1 MASKI
6 ELTNGKYID
15 DQMGNGV
22 PEGGS
27 FGQVLKKNSDADYD
41 VGWGTVAAS
50 SSSAPGSGTVTSINT
65 DGLLTGGVITTSG
78 TISTSINT
86 NKLVGRYSA
95 GTGVMQEITIGSG
108 LSLSPTGT
116 LTSSG
121 GSGGGLLHGIASG
134 TDTYTVTITGP
145 SSYADGDAYLIKF
158 TTGNTTGCTLNIN
171 SLGAKTLYRNN
182 DGPLIGGDIIDGA
195 EMLCVYNSTLDGF
208 QSIGTSPNTLL
219 SYVTNADSVTLTKGM
234 AVYAF
239 GGTGD
244 RMTVK
249 RAYNTGDSTSAQTVG
264 LVLSSLI
271 GVNQKGFII
280 MQGLLDGLSILPTST
295 WADGSPVYLGSTA
308 GSITNVKPSAPN
320 HLVYLG
326 IVTTASNGAAGRM
339 YVRVQNGYEL
349 DEIHDVALAHPPANN
364 DVLTYESST
373 SLWKNKPVATITS
386 VVADLTVGAINAGN
400 TIASGTTLQQ
410 FVEALLVKIYYPTL
424 NAPTFSLSN
433 NQGNPEIGTTVS
445 VLLTFNFNRGS
456 ILGSTSGTWNP
467 SFFQNFRAGA
477 ATNYV
482 LNGTSTATTNTRTI
496 TGYTVVASNSFTGTV
511 TYGTGPQPL
520 DSKGNNYSTPLAGAT
535 SATQSTSFTGI
546 YPYYW
551 YKSNSPITASAMQSA
566 IASGA
571 ATKVVGDSTGTLY
584 INFNATGEYLA
595 VAYPATSTTK
605 TVWYVNA
612 LDNGTIPGGVFGSA
626 TTLACSSSSSFW
638 TNINYK
644 IHVTAGLIT
653 QTNTMELR
661 NN

>member
-1 MASKI
+1 MASKK

-41 VGWGTVAAS
+41 VGWGTVS
-50 SSSAPGSGTVTSINT
+50 SSSSTSPGSGTVTSINT
-65 DGLLTGGVITTSG
+65 SGLLVGGPITTSG
-78 TISTSINT
+78 TISTSINSG
-86 NKLVGRYSA
+86 KLVGRSSS
-95 GTGVMQEITIGSG
+95 GTGVMEEITVGTG
-108 LSLSPTGT
+108 LSLYGGT
-116 LTSSG
+116 LTAASSG
-121 GSGGGLLHGIASG
+121 GGILHGTASG
-134 TDTYTVTITGP
+134 TDTYTATITGP
-145 SSYADGDAYLIKF
+145 SAYVDGDAYLIRF
-158 TTGNTTGCTLNIN
+158 TNGNTTGCTLNIN

-182 DGPLIGGDIIDGA
+182 DGALIGGDIIAGA
-195 EMLCVYNSTLDGF
+195 EMLCVYNSTLNGF
-208 QSIGTSPNTLL
+208 QAIGTSPNTLL
-219 SYVTNADSVTLTKGM
+219 SYVTNVDSVSITKGM
-234 AVYAF
+234 PVYAF

-264 LVLSSLI
+264 IVLSTSI
-271 GVNQKGFII
+271 GVNQKGLIM

-295 WADGSPVYLGSTA
+295 WSDGSPVYLGSTA

-326 IVTTASNGAAGRM
+326 VVTTASNGAAGRM

-349 DEIHDVALAHPPANN
+349 DEIHDVALAQPPNNN
-364 DVLTYESST
+364 DVLMYESST
-373 SLWKNKPVATITS
+373 SLWKNKPVATIS
-386 VVADLTVGAINAGN
+386 NVVADLTVGAITAGN

-410 FVEALLVKIYYPTL
+410 FVEALLIKIYYPTL

-433 NQGNPEIGTTVS
+433 NQSNPEIGTTVS

-467 SFFQNFRAGA
+467 SYFQNYRAGA

-482 LNGTSTATTNTRTI
+482 LNGTSTGTTNTRTI
-496 TGYTVVASNSFTGTV
+496 TGVTVAATNSYTGTV
-511 TYGTGPQPL
+511 TYATGPQPL

-535 SATQSTSFTGI
+535 SPSQPTSFTGI

-551 YKSNSPITASAMQSA
+551 YKSNSPITASGMQSA

-571 ATKVVGDSTGTLY
+571 ATKVVGDSNGTIT
-584 INFNATGEYLA
+584 INFAATGQYLA
-595 VAYPATSTTK
+595 VAYPDSSTTK

-612 LDNGTIPGGVFGSA
+612 LDNGTIPGGVFGGA
-626 TTLACSSSSSFW
+626 TVLACSSSSGYWSSV
-638 TNINYK
+638 NYK

-653 QTNTMELR
+653 QSNDMELR
-661 NN
+661 N